1 LSCLNNTRAP
11 LALRAAAGP
20 PSETK
25 KLGGGQRRWLDMET
39 KLEGGCLCGAIR
51 YSVSGPALDTGSCHC
66 RTCRRASSAPELPF
80 AQFAT
85 SAFAITRGYP
95 ARYRSSPEVVRTFC
109 RTCGSPLT
117 YQHNGKPDR
126 LDIMICSLDDPDRLP
141 PAYRVWTS
149 HKPSW
154 AVVGDELPA
163 FATTRP
169 VG

>member
-1 LSCLNNTRAP
+1 LSSLNNTRAP
-11 LALRAAAGP
+11 QSLLAAAPATGKP
-20 PSETK
+20 
-25 KLGGGQRRWLDMET
+25 GGIKRRWLDMEPN
-39 KLEGGCLCGAIR
+39 LEGGCLCGAVR
-51 YSVSGPALDTGSCHC
+51 YCVSGPALDTGSCHC

-117 YQHNGKPDR
+117 YQHNGKPDK
-126 LDIMICSLDDPDRLP
+126 LDIMTCSLDDPNQLP

-154 AVVGDELPA
+154 AVVVDDLPA
-163 FATTRP
+163 FATTRSA
-169 VG
+169 G

>member
-1 LSCLNNTRAP
+1 
-11 LALRAAAGP
+11 
-20 PSETK
+20 
-25 KLGGGQRRWLDMET
+25 MET
-39 KLEGGCLCGAIR
+39 ILEGGCLCGAVR

-117 YQHNGKPDR
+117 YQHNSKPDR
-126 LDIMICSLDDPDRLP
+126 LDIMTCSLDDPDRLP

-154 AVVGDELPA
+154 AVIGDEVPA

-169 VG
+169 AA